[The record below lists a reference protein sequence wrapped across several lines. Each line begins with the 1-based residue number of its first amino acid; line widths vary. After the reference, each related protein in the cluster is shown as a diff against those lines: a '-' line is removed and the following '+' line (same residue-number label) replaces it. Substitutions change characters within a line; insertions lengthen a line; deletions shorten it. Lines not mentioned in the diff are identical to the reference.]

1 MPTPSNRVRTQ
12 FSRKDADFKTMATE
26 GQIKAIK
33 GLMASLH
40 LSIAPDV
47 EKKLRYQTTSDQ
59 ADKWIQKLRNPDKE
73 LTPQISYLLGL
84 REKAR
89 RAASAEEIEAL
100 KGLSTK
106 ELSSLTQQAMRD
118 VQELN
123 DKHGVPIP
131 KWRMDRGMFSQE
143 LLERNGSYNT
153 PRLKPSPR
161 KLTLDELRRSVG
173 AQTGAI

>member
-1 MPTPSNRVRTQ
+1 MPTPSKRVRTQ
-12 FSRKDADFKTMATE
+12 FSRTDADFKTMASE
-26 GQIKAIK
+26 GQIRAIR

-59 ADKWIQKLRNPDKE
+59 ADTWIKKLRNPDQE
-73 LTPQISYLLGL
+73 HTPQIGYLLGL

-89 RAASAEEIEAL
+89 RAASAEEVEAL
-100 KGLSTK
+100 RGLSTK

-118 VQELN
+118 VQEWN
-123 DKHGVPIP
+123 DTHGVPIP
-131 KWRMDRGMFSQE
+131 KWRMVRGLFSQE

-153 PRLKPSPR
+153 PRLKPGPR